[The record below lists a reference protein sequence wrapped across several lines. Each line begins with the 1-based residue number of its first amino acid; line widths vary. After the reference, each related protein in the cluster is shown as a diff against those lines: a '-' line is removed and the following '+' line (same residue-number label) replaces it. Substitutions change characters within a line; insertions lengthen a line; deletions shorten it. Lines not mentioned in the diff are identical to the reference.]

1 LQAVNKIYVVG
12 IGYKPLDKRARKI
25 VLNSDIILASGRLFE
40 VFKGYEVFEEVKD
53 KVKAINNVDETINFI
68 KSQIEIQSNPPLPP
82 FSKGGHG
89 GIVLLASGDPLFF
102 GIGRRAVK
110 EFGKEAVEI
119 LPDLSSLQMAFSRIK
134 EPWDDAFLI
143 SLHGGPDPEK
153 RRRLLYGISDIPRL
167 LQKHKK
173 IAILTDRENNPAT
186 IAKEI
191 LKPLRNQ
198 TVVGRSELPHLSL
211 RGSESEPKQSPDRF
225 GTVSAIPKKEL
236 ASPSAR
242 NDGIIMYVCEKL
254 GYPDEKIT
262 EGTPAE
268 VAGMSF
274 PEPNVVIIQST
285 GPATHPSSSLCAVN
299 SAATRGERRDGKGGG
314 EDLVSKIRFGI
325 TENEVIHSRG
335 LITKDEVRAV
345 TIHKLRLPQRGVFWD
360 IGAGSGSI
368 SIEAARLYP
377 ELKIY
382 AIEKDEEQINLI
394 KENKVRF
401 NTANIEIIK
410 GEAPDVLVNFLAP
423 DRVFIGG
430 SGGRLT
436 EIINYISQIPVKI
449 VIINAAT
456 IETLNSAIQDLERN
470 GFGVEVSEISIS
482 RSKVI
487 SNRRHMRALNPV
499 FIITGEKKT

>member
-1 LQAVNKIYVVG
+1 MQAVNKIYVVG
-12 IGYKPLDKRARKI
+12 IGYKPLDKKARKI

-68 KSQIEIQSNPPLPP
+68 KAQIEIQSNPPLPP
-82 FSKGGHG
+82 FTKVGHG

-153 RRRLLYGISDIPRL
+153 RRRLLYGISDIPML

-173 IAILTDRENNPAT
+173 IAILTDKQNNPSE
-186 IAKEI
+186 IAKAINSSPITRHSSLNSSLI
-191 LKPLRNQ
+191 L
-198 TVVGRSELPHLSL
+198 
-211 RGSESEPKQSPDRF
+211 
-225 GTVSAIPKKEL
+225 
-236 ASPSAR
+236 
-242 NDGIIMYVCEKL
+242 YVCEKL
-254 GYPDEKIT
+254 GYADEKIT
-262 EGTPAE
+262 EGTADEIAE
-268 VAGMSF
+268 IWFS
-274 PEPNVVIIQST
+274 EPNVIIVQST
-285 GPATHPSSSLCAVN
+285 YPPTHPSSSFCAVN
-299 SAATRGERRDGKGGG
+299 SATTRGERVEGKGGG

-345 TIHKLRLPQRGVFWD
+345 TIHKLRLLQRGVFWD

-377 ELKIY
+377 ELKVY

-449 VIINAAT
+449 VIINATT
-456 IETLNSAIQDLERN
+456 IETLNGAIQGLERN